1 MHSAKF
7 CSLITAGL
15 IIFLNLLSGFS
26 QTLETNASSTGI
38 GTKGLFTRFEGDRL
52 NLYQWNPDTGEIKLF
67 ISEETQVL
75 NARPFDVLHLAI
87 SPSGKNLLYRIDRNN
102 FWSPIYL
109 IDSDGKN
116 QRKVLDKVNEFY
128 WAPDGESVVY
138 AKSPANISPEK
149 EFWPA
154 GYDWFRLWLN
164 SSRSEPIAM
173 SDKHFFWLHGWE
185 NVNTAVFSSANA
197 FSTWLFSYDISE
209 KAISTQRELFSD
221 KRQLGQVTLNRDATH
236 RIAIVRPFDSQQ
248 GRSCDIYELD
258 RGWRLARKIVSTL
271 NYYCESV
278 FWNGD
283 DEIIYNESTWSSG
296 HFSMS
301 ETSESGYYLALS
313 VYRYNFKAR
322 KEFPVLKSPGS
333 EVYRLE
339 GVLKDKGIVVSN
351 ESVPRKPRY
360 ILEYRRF
367 DGSHSVKLA
376 ESEKEMWFVGWVN

>member
-1 MHSAKF
+1 MPV
-7 CSLITAGL
+7 
-15 IIFLNLLSGFS
+15 LS
-26 QTLETNASSTGI
+26 
-38 GTKGLFTRFEGDRL
+38 
-52 NLYQWNPDTGEIKLF
+52 
-67 ISEETQVL
+67 
-75 NARPFDVLHLAI
+75 
-87 SPSGKNLLYRIDRNN
+87 
-102 FWSPIYL
+102 
-109 IDSDGKN
+109 
-116 QRKVLDKVNEFY
+116 
-128 WAPDGESVVY
+128 
-138 AKSPANISPEK
+138 
-149 EFWPA
+149 
-154 GYDWFRLWLN
+154 
-164 SSRSEPIAM
+164 
-173 SDKHFFWLHGWE
+173 
-185 NVNTAVFSSANA
+185 
-197 FSTWLFSYDISE
+197 
-209 KAISTQRELFSD
+209 
-221 KRQLGQVTLNRDATH
+221 
-236 RIAIVRPFDSQQ
+236 
-248 GRSCDIYELD
+248 
-258 RGWRLARKIVSTL
+258 GWRLARKIVSTL

-296 HFSMS
+296 HFSTS